1 MQGKN
6 APTAKAPSVSSA
18 QIPQAPDSQIVV
30 SVKNLTKV
38 YKLYDSPLDYLK
50 AIIIPFGRQF
60 HHEFYALDN
69 LSFEI
74 KKGEM
79 LGIIGKN
86 GSGKSTLL
94 KIVSGVLAPS
104 NGAVAVNGRISALL
118 ELGAGFNP
126 ELTGIENVFFNGS
139 LLGFTRAEMEAKV
152 DAILAFADIGEF
164 AHQPVKTYSSGMFV
178 RLAFSVATI
187 IEPDIL
193 VVDEAL
199 SVGDVF
205 FQQRCYKRLEELK
218 QKGTTIIFVTHALG
232 DVVQFCQRALL
243 INKGKIVYDGAPQE
257 AVKRYLL
264 MQQQERLA
272 QFSANVS
279 QNEGKPSLGNT
290 EFDWPSFSDFLDI
303 TGVDTVSNDI
313 ARCTGVALF
322 DDHGNATTSFYE
334 GDVVNIYCE
343 FLVEKAIEVP
353 VCGFLIKNDKNI
365 MVHGKSTLHYDD
377 ICVPCYVG
385 GYTKIRF
392 KFNVQLNISPGEYT
406 FDIGLSTLPEK
417 DYLNRNYVS
426 VSFTQSLA
434 LRLCHLSHVARF
446 YVLEKPLFEGA
457 YDHLHTGLCNLPGSA
472 LVSLSQ

>member
-6 APTAKAPSVSSA
+6 KIAQAPSVSLA
-18 QIPQAPDSQIVV
+18 QLPQPPDPQIVV
-30 SVKNLTKV
+30 CVKNLSKV
-38 YKLYDSPLDYLK
+38 YKLYNSPLDYIK
-50 AIIIPFGRQF
+50 AIINPFGRQF
-60 HHEFYALDN
+60 HHEFYALDDM
-69 LSFEI
+69 SFEI

-104 NGAVAVNGRISALL
+104 NGAVTVNGRISALL

-126 ELTGIENVFFNGS
+126 ELTGIENIFFNGS

-218 QKGTTIIFVTHALG
+218 QRGTTIIFVTHALG

-243 INKGKIVYDGAPQE
+243 ISKGKIEYDGAPQE

-272 QFSANVS
+272 EFSAEVS
-279 QNEGKPSLGNT
+279 QGEDEPGLENTNFYWPSLK
-290 EFDWPSFSDFLDI
+290 DFIDI
-303 TGVDTVSNDI
+303 ASIDTVSNDI
-313 ARCTGVALF
+313 ARCTGVALL
-322 DDHGNATTSFYE
+322 DDHGNATNSFYE

-343 FLVEKAIEVP
+343 FVVEKAIEVP

-377 ICVPCYVG
+377 IGAPSYVSE
-385 GYTKIRF
+385 YTKIRF
-392 KFNVQLNISPGEYT
+392 KFSVQLSVAPGEYT
-406 FDIGLSTLPEK
+406 FDIGLSTLLKK
-417 DYLNRNYVS
+417 DYINRRLVS
-426 VSFTQSLA
+426 ISSTQSLA

-446 YVLEKPLFEGA
+446 YVLEKPLFEGVFE
-457 YDHLHTGLCNLPGSA
+457 HLHTGLCNLPGSA
-472 LVSLSQ
+472 SMSLSK